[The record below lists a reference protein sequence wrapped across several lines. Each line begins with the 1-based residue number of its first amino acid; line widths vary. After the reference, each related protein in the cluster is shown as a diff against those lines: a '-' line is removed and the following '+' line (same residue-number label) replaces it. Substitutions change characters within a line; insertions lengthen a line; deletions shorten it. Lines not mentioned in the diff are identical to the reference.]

1 MKKVLK
7 ILWPILEVIIILYVI
22 GITSLILCKNE
33 HGYTQFGEYT
43 LHNVSVFDERNI
55 AKVKNG
61 DLLLI
66 KNSTDIKEGDLIY
79 YYAVNNDLYIIKSD
93 YVKSIEQDDFT
104 ALYTL
109 DQKEELVIASTR
121 VLGKDVKV
129 YHNIGKIL
137 SIIESRLGFL
147 FLVLLPIMV
156 VFIYQVYEFVIII
169 RYERLSDDEIIEEE
183 DKKKS
188 KDKPKDKNDDI
199 EIL

>member
-1 MKKVLK
+1 MKK
-7 ILWPILEVIIILYVI
+7 ILRIMWSVLEVIIIIYVI

-55 AKVKNG
+55 ANVKNG

-66 KNSTDIKEGDLIY
+66 KNSTDIKVGDLIY
-79 YYAVNNDLYIIKSD
+79 YYAVNNDLYIIKTD
-93 YVKSIEQDDFT
+93 KVKNIESDDFA

-121 VLGKDVKV
+121 VLGKEAKV
-129 YHNIGKIL
+129 YHNLGKIS

-169 RYERLSDDEIIEEE
+169 RYERLSDDEILEEE
-183 DKKKS
+183 DKKKN
-188 KDKPKDKNDDI
+188 KEKPQDDI